1 MSESILELR
10 VPSVGESVTE
20 VEIAEWLKKEGDL
33 VRLDESVLVLETD
46 KATVEVPSPVAGRL
60 LKVMKQKGDRV
71 QVGEVLGA
79 IEAGEF
85 AAPANSPV
93 AKVPPTTRPV
103 LSEVEATATD
113 VGRGVPSPG
122 GDPITRDAS
131 KNPTSSAKADSVPAA
146 AGSAACVAEVSPT
159 MPRPLERLSTL

>member
-93 AKVPPTTRPV
+93 AKVPPATRPV
-103 LSEVEATATD
+103 ISEVEATATD

-122 GDPITRDAS
+122 GDPITGDAS
-131 KNPTSSAKADSVPAA
+131 KNPTSAAKADSVPTA
-146 AGSAACVAEVSPT
+146 AGSANLGSPLAVE
-159 MPRPLERLSTL
+159 PLATAQAQ